1 MEEFDGKDWVSTIKS
16 ETDWERDEW
25 NMKESPGIRSS
36 PSFPISRREIWTKAC
51 YELRW
56 KFQATDSAIYLRTVA
71 NNYPVFFREKFVW
84 TINWKLNCAT
94 KVQYDNKLPDFEAW
108 LGKEYPDIVFEGLY
122 KLRNRRWQGWS
133 PLISSFIYQVLVTAM
148 LAGLTWGFNCPSDK
162 TSRAAWLLV
171 FLFGGSIAR
180 SVWCIND
187 WLDDSP
193 DVSFGKWFLFG
204 TSRLL
209 AALLLIGIFGGISVV
224 LVGLVEDICSAPD
237 TSVGPGVWTLVSVCT
252 CLFFSL
258 LSLIVIK
265 GPDMIC
271 MAPTPTRH

>member
-1 MEEFDGKDWVSTIKS
+1 MEEFDGKDWVSPIKS
-16 ETDWERDEW
+16 ETDWEKDEW
-25 NMKESPGIRSS
+25 KMKESPGISS
-36 PSFPISRREIWTKAC
+36 FPPFPISRRDIWTNAC

-56 KFQATDSAIYLRTVA
+56 KFQATDSAATYQGTVA
-71 NNYPVFFREKFVW
+71 NVYPVFFREKFIW
-84 TINWKLNCAT
+84 TINWKFNCAT
-94 KVQYDNKLPDFEAW
+94 KDQYDTKRPEFEEW
-108 LGKEYPDIVFEGLY
+108 LRNEYPEIVFEGLN
-122 KLRNRRWQGWS
+122 KLRVRRWQGWS

-148 LAGLTWGFNCPSDK
+148 LAGLTRGFNCPSDK

-180 SVWCIND
+180 LVWCIND
-187 WLDDSP
+187 WLDDSA

-209 AALLLIGIFGGISVV
+209 AALLVIGVFGGISVV
-224 LVGLVEDICSAPD
+224 LVGLVEDICSAQD
-237 TSVGPGVWTLVSVCT
+237 TLGPSVWTLVSVCT

-271 MAPTPTRH
+271 RPLTPTRH